1 MSFDMK
7 KIEKIR
13 GYLRFCEKRNKVRSP
28 KTFYLCFKWDTLVT
42 F

>member
-7 KIEKIR
+7 KREKFR
-13 GYLRFCEKRNKVRSP
+13 GYLRFCEEKDKVRTP
-28 KTFYLCFKWDTLVT
+28 KSFDLCFKWDTPIM